1 MLKGGKNFL
10 VSSSLFVLSIIVRVN
25 SFSLEDLMGLMAKA
39 YRERKICI
47 DEMIRKYPG
56 LPYYEKERVEI
67 FRTIAF
73 GPIYDSTTCPLS
85 PYEPPNKETIRKA
98 EELEEIYKA
107 NSKLSSRIG
116 YFLDYLYT
124 KEEAEYYLENMEEFI
139 NLNAVYKGSMHTIGF
154 LASSLIKQNYLNIHG
169 AEGSRLLM
177 ECWKDEIDSSDKY
190 NPVMRKVAYFET
202 VIPIN
207 KEKFLAALE
216 RMMIRQ

>member
-1 MLKGGKNFL
+1 
-10 VSSSLFVLSIIVRVN
+10 
-25 SFSLEDLMGLMAKA
+25 MGLMAKA
-39 YRERKICI
+39 YREREICI
-47 DEMIRKYPG
+47 DEIRRKYPG

-85 PYEPPNKETIRKA
+85 PYESPKKETIKKA

-124 KEEAEYYLENMEEFI
+124 KEEADYYSENIEEFI
-139 NLNAVYKGSMHTIGF
+139 SLNAVYKGSMHTIGF
-154 LASSLIKQNYLNIHG
+154 IASSLIKQNYLNFHG
-169 AEGSRLLM
+169 EEGSRLLM

-216 RMMIRQ
+216 SMMLRK

>member
-47 DEMIRKYPG
+47 DKMRQKYPG
-56 LPYYEKERVEI
+56 LPYYEKEHVEI

-73 GPIYDSTTCPLS
+73 GPIYDSTICPLS
-85 PYEPPNKETIRKA
+85 PYESPKKETIKKA

-124 KEEAEYYLENMEEFI
+124 KEEAEYYSENIEEFI
-139 NLNAVYKGSMHTIGF
+139 NLNAVFKGSMHTIGYISYA
-154 LASSLIKQNYLNIHG
+154 LKKQNYTNSYCEIYGDLYF
-169 AEGSRLLM
+169 
-177 ECWKDEIDSSDKY
+177 ECWREELDTSDKY
-190 NPVMRKVAYFET
+190 NPYMKKVTYKERVT
-202 VIPIN
+202 PISKALFL
-207 KEKFLAALE
+207 KELE
-216 RMMIRQ
+216 RRLKL

>member
-1 MLKGGKNFL
+1 
-10 VSSSLFVLSIIVRVN
+10 
-25 SFSLEDLMGLMAKA
+25 MGLMAKA

-47 DEMIRKYPG
+47 DEMRQKYPG

-85 PYEPPNKETIRKA
+85 PYESPTKETIRKA

-124 KEEAEYYLENMEEFI
+124 KEEAEYYSENIEEFI
-139 NLNAVYKGSMHTIGF
+139 NLNAVFKGIMHTIGYISYA
-154 LASSLIKQNYLNIHG
+154 LKRQNYTNSYCEIYG
-169 AEGSRLLM
+169 DFYF
-177 ECWKDEIDSSDKY
+177 ECWREELDTSDKY
-190 NPVMRKVAYFET
+190 NPYMKKVTYKERVT
-202 VIPIN
+202 PISKAPFL
-207 KEKFLAALE
+207 KELE
-216 RMMIRQ
+216 RRLKL